1 MEEEKN
7 KKGRCLT
14 GKEEI
19 SRRIS
24 RIRLVK
30 KLVFVLLGPR
40 DSIYELNRVGEH
52 DETRA
57 RRISSARISPLSFYA
72 VSRDL
77 LRVFSPLYSF
87 LPPPPSFFL
96 MESSRRFQILGL
108 KLCSLVAS
116 SLGLPRLLHS
126 VARTRWPD
134 LEIIGNGRVRK
145 AKARRRSN

>member
-1 MEEEKN
+1 MSHRER
-7 KKGRCLT
+7 G
-14 GKEEI
+14 I

-87 LPPPPSFFL
+87 LLSFLLPLPSF
-96 MESSRRFQILGL
+96 
-108 KLCSLVAS
+108 
-116 SLGLPRLLHS
+116 
-126 VARTRWPD
+126 
-134 LEIIGNGRVRK
+134 
-145 AKARRRSN
+145 

>member
-1 MEEEKN
+1 MEKN
-7 KKGRCLT
+7 KKRRCLT

-87 LPPPPSFFL
+87 LPSSSPFLLFNGIVSQIPDPRIKTLLARRLLARPPSTTPFRCAYAVAG
-96 MESSRRFQILGL
+96 SRNYR
-108 KLCSLVAS
+108 KW
-116 SLGLPRLLHS
+116 
-126 VARTRWPD
+126 TRSKSKS
-134 LEIIGNGRVRK
+134 ET
-145 AKARRRSN
+145 A